1 MHISEL
7 SIKRPVLAIVI
18 SLFLILIGLA
28 SYDKLTIREYP
39 DIDNPVVS
47 VTTVYRGASSEIIER
62 DVTQI
67 IEESIS
73 GISDIKEISS
83 ESRDEIST
91 IRVEF
96 NLGRDMD
103 DAANDIRDKVSRVIS
118 KLPQDSDQPTVAKS
132 DSDARQAVM
141 WIGFTSEQLD
151 SIELNDY
158 LERNI
163 IDRLSIISGVAS
175 IRIGGE
181 RKYAI
186 RIWLDPD
193 RMAARNITVEDVLTS
208 IDREN
213 VERPAGKIQSVKRE
227 MNIHVESK
235 LKNLDMFKQLVV
247 KEYGDRKVR
256 LEDIS
261 DLEIGPESRRGFLR
275 ANKKNAIGLGI
286 VRQTKSN
293 VLKVTNLVKE
303 ELEKIEKSLPEN
315 IEMSIGYD
323 QSIFIDES
331 ISEVRFA
338 LFISMVMVI
347 AVIYFFLFSPV
358 ATIIPALTIP
368 VSIISTFSIIY
379 FFGFSLNVLTFLALV
394 LAIGLIVDDSI
405 VVLENIKRRIED
417 GEDSYQASINGAKQI
432 TFVVIATTVVLVSV
446 FLPLS
451 FMGGKTGRLFIE
463 FGVVLSSAVIFSS
476 LIALTLTPMLCSKV
490 MGLDSQQ
497 RREPQLMTKFKKF
510 YQDSLKF
517 SQNNVKQVYI
527 FSAVVILIAF
537 ILYQFIPKE
546 LAPTEDR
553 GIFIISVQGPEG
565 STLEYTDKIVQ
576 EVENKLQ
583 PYVDQNEIKTLFS
596 IVAPGFSG
604 QPGSANSAFLFAS
617 LEPWDIRDRHQKQI
631 VGEIFPQ
638 LLSIPGAR
646 IFAINPPS
654 LGQSPFRSPV
664 QLVISGDNYDDVA
677 KWGNTLKN
685 EVTTLNLR
693 APNIDY
699 KVNNPRLN
707 LKINREKA
715 AELGISAEQLTTTIE
730 TFFASNRV
738 TTFSNRGLTYN
749 VVLQARKDYRINL
762 NSFDNIFVKSSKYE
776 KLIPLSNFVSYQE
789 TSVSKELKR
798 INRMPSTI
806 LSASLIPGYP
816 LGDALRDITNLSKDV
831 LPVNAKLSFTGA
843 SREYFES
850 GNKLELTIIFAILV
864 VYLVLAAQFES
875 FINPLAIILTVPIAI
890 TAGLYTLFVTG
901 ASLNVYSQIGF
912 LMLIGLITKN
922 GILVV
927 EFANKLRDKGLAIEE
942 AIYQSSMIRLR
953 PVLMT
958 TISTMFGA
966 IPLVLSS
973 GAGAESRYSMAAV
986 VLGGITLSALI
997 TLYLIPA
1004 LYKFIET
1011 KRNN

>member
-62 DVTQI
+62 DVTQV

-73 GISDIKEISS
+73 GISDIREISS
-83 ESRDEIST
+83 GSKNETST

-103 DAANDIRDKVSRVIS
+103 DATNDVRDKVSRVAS
-118 KLPQDSDQPTVAKS
+118 KLPENSNQPTVSKS

-141 WIGFTSEQLD
+141 WIGFTSNQLD

-158 LERNI
+158 LERNV

-175 IRIGGE
+175 IIIGGE

-186 RIWLDPD
+186 RVWLDPD
-193 RMAARNITVEDVLTS
+193 KMSARQVTVDDILVA
-208 IDREN
+208 INKEN
-213 VERPAGKIQSVKRE
+213 VERPAGKIESSLRE
-227 MNIHVESK
+227 MNVQVDSK
-235 LKNLDMFKQLVV
+235 LKNLDMFKQLVI
-247 KEYGDRKVR
+247 KKYGDRKIR
-256 LEDIS
+256 LEDVS
-261 DLEIGPESRRGFLR
+261 DIEIGAEDTKGFLR

-293 VLKVTNLVKE
+293 VLQVTSLVKK
-303 ELEKIEKSLPEN
+303 ELGEIKRALPDN

-331 ISEVRFA
+331 ISEVQVA
-338 LFISMVMVI
+338 LFISMIMVI

-358 ATIIPALTIP
+358 ATIIPAITIP
-368 VSIISTFSIIY
+368 VSIISTFSIIH

-463 FGVVLSSAVIFSS
+463 FGVVLSFAVIFSS
-476 LIALTLTPMLCSKV
+476 LIALTLTPMLCSKI
-490 MGLDSQQ
+490 MKHDSHSNQ
-497 RREPQLMTKFKKF
+497 EPEIITKFKKF
-510 YQDSLKF
+510 YEKSLKS
-517 SQNNVKQVYI
+517 SQNNVKQVYM
-527 FSAVVILIAF
+527 FSGIVILIAI
-537 ILYQFIPKE
+537 ILYQFIAKE

-565 STLEYTDKIVQ
+565 STLKYTDKIVK
-576 EVENKLQ
+576 EVENELQ
-583 PYVDQNEIKTLFS
+583 PYVDNNEIKTLFS
-596 IVAPGFSG
+596 IVAPGFTG
-604 QPGSANSAFLFAS
+604 QAGASNSAFLFAS
-617 LEPWDIRDRHQKQI
+617 LQPWDIRDRHQKSI
-631 VGEIFPQ
+631 VREIFPK
-638 LLSIPGAR
+638 LISMPGAR
-646 IFAINPPS
+646 IFTINPPS
-654 LGQSPFRSPV
+654 LGQNPFRSPV
-664 QLVISGDNYDDVA
+664 QLVISGDNYEDVGQ
-677 KWGNTLKN
+677 WGNALKN
-685 EVTTLNLR
+685 EVSTLNLR

-699 KVNNPRLN
+699 TVNNPRLN

-715 AELGISAEQLTTTIE
+715 SELDISAEQLTKTIE
-730 TFFASNRV
+730 TLFASNRI
-738 TTFSNRGLTYN
+738 TTFSDRGLTYN
-749 VVLQARKDYRINL
+749 VILQAKKDYRLNK
-762 NSFDNIFVKSSKYE
+762 NSFDNVFLKSSKFN
-776 KLIPLSNFVSYQE
+776 KLIPLSNFVSFEE
-789 TSVSKELKR
+789 TSVSTELKR
-798 INRMPSTI
+798 INRMPSTV

-816 LGDALRDITNLSKDV
+816 LGDALEDITNLSKEV
-831 LPVNAKLSFTGA
+831 LPINARLSYTGA
-843 SREYFES
+843 SKEYFES
-850 GNKLELTIIFAILV
+850 GNKLELTILFAILV

-875 FINPLAIILTVPIAI
+875 FRNPLTIMLTVPIAM
-890 TAGLYTLFVTG
+890 TAGIYTLFVTG

-927 EFANKLRDKGLAIEE
+927 EFANKLREQGLNVED
-942 AIYQSSMIRLR
+942 AIYKSSLIRLR

-973 GAGAESRYSMAAV
+973 GAGAESRYSMSAV
-986 VLGGITLSALI
+986 VFGGITLSALI

-1004 LYKFIET
+1004 LYKFIEA
-1011 KRNN
+1011 KREI